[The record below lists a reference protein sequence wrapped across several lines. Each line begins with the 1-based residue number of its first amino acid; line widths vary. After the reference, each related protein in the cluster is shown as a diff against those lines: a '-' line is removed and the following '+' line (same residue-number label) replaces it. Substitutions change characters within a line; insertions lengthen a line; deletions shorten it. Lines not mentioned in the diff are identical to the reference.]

1 MTPNDQ
7 RRLLIVAALATL
19 SPAAMRHVRKTGL
32 ARLGCVVRD
41 LYAAGSGHGERIAA
55 RVDDAYV
62 GSLAQAVAGEL
73 GGQGGVAPRGVLRQL
88 VADGLDRVEELG
100 DLDPP
105 GHYALTLFGR
115 GVTGG
120 GR

>member
-73 GGQGGVAPRGVLRQL
+73 GGQVGVAPRGVLRQL
-88 VADGLDRVEELG
+88 VPDVLDRVEEFG
-100 DLDPP
+100 DFDPP
-105 GHYALTLFGR
+105 QHYALPLPGSRLAR
-115 GVTGG
+115 GG
-120 GR
+120 

>member
-62 GSLAQAVAGEL
+62 GSLAQA
-73 GGQGGVAPRGVLRQL
+73 GGGGVGGPGRGP
-88 VADGLDRVEELG
+88 
-100 DLDPP
+100 PP
-105 GHYALTLFGR
+105 GVPRQPRA
-115 GVTGG
+115 GVVGPG
-120 GR
+120 EGV

>member
-62 GSLAQAVAGEL
+62 GSPAQAVAGEL
-73 GGQGGVAPRGVLRQL
+73 GGPVGCAPAGVLGQL
-88 VADGLDRVEELG
+88 AAGRAARGAEVS
-100 DLDPP
+100 
-105 GHYALTLFGR
+105 ALLPRAHHAAAAVGPLR
-115 GVTGG
+115 P
-120 GR
+120 

>member
-62 GSLAQAVAGEL
+62 GSLAQAVAG
-73 GGQGGVAPRGVLRQL
+73 GVCGPVGVAPRGVLGQL
-88 VADGLDRVEELG
+88 VAHVVDPGEAVRHLH
-100 DLDPP
+100 PP
-105 GHYALTLFGR
+105 GHSPLS
-115 GVTGG
+115 
-120 GR
+120 